1 VNGDRVLTLAG
12 QDVPVVGTARM
23 YVCGITPYD
32 TTHLGHASMFVWA
45 DVAARVLQTT
55 GVDVAISRNITDV
68 DDELLARAEAENVG
82 WRSLAVQQ
90 TYRFER
96 DMADLNVAKPTY
108 EPKSFDYVADV
119 LALAQILMGRGVAY
133 EREGNVYFR
142 AASTAERAGLSR
154 DEALALAAERGGY
167 PDDPLKDDPLDAVVW
182 QRASEDEPGWPSP
195 WGRGRPGWHAECT
208 VMALATLGPGI
219 DVHVGG
225 ADLAFPH
232 HAVEAAQGEAAL
244 DVHPFAR
251 SWLRVGTV
259 RVGGEKMAKSAGN
272 LVMVQEVLDS
282 SSPDAVRLMILD
294 RPWSEPWEYSKE
306 ALADAS
312 ARLEG
317 LWRAAGRRDGDDAA
331 TDAAV
336 DALLDDLDV
345 PRALRIAEEAG
356 GRTTRAVAGLLGL
369 T

>member
-1 VNGDRVLTLAG
+1 MNGPRTLSLNG
-12 QDVPVVGTARM
+12 QDLPVVGTARM

-32 TTHLGHASMFVWA
+32 TTHLGHAAMFVWA
-45 DVAARVLQTT
+45 DVTARVLRAT
-55 GVDVAISRNITDV
+55 GVEVELTRNITDV
-68 DDELLARAEAENVG
+68 DDELLARAEAQHVG
-82 WRSLAVQQ
+82 WRSLAAQQ

-108 EPKSFDYVADV
+108 EPRSFDYVADV
-119 LALAQILMGRGVAY
+119 IALADILLRRGAAY
-133 EREGNVYFR
+133 VREGNVYFQG
-142 AASTAERAGLSR
+142 AAAAERAGLQR
-154 DEALALAAERGGY
+154 DAAIGLAAEHGGD
-167 PDDPLKDDPLDAVVW
+167 PDDPRKDDPLDATVW
-182 QRASEDEPGWPSP
+182 HQVPDAEPGWPSP

-225 ADLAFPH
+225 ADLAYPH
-232 HAVEAAQGEAAL
+232 HAIEAAQAEAAL

-259 RVGGEKMAKSAGN
+259 RVGGEKMAKSVGN
-272 LVMVQEVLDS
+272 LVMVQDLLDHWS
-282 SSPDAVRLMILD
+282 ADAIRLLILD
-294 RPWSEPWEYSKE
+294 RPWWEPWEYSKE
-306 ALADAS
+306 ALDDAS
-312 ARLEG
+312 ARLEA
-317 LWRAAGRRDGDDAA
+317 LWRAAGRGDGDEAA

-336 DALLDDLDV
+336 AALLKNLDV

>member
-1 VNGDRVLTLAG
+1 MLTLAG
-12 QDVPVVGTARM
+12 KAVPVVGTARM

-45 DVAARVLQTT
+45 DVTARVLGVT
-55 GVDVAISRNITDV
+55 GVEVEISRNITDV
-68 DDELLARAEAENVG
+68 DDELLARAEAQHVG

-119 LALAQILMGRGVAY
+119 ITLAQVLLRRDVAY
-133 EREGNVYFR
+133 ERQGNVYFR
-142 AASTAERAGLSR
+142 AADTAGAAGLTR
-154 DEALALAAERGGY
+154 EEALALAAERGGH
-167 PDDPLKDDPLDAVVW
+167 PDDPLKEDPLDAAVW
-182 QRASEDEPGWPSP
+182 QHAPEGEPGWPSP

-208 VMALATLGPGI
+208 VMALSTLGPGI

-244 DVHPFAR
+244 EVRPFAR

-272 LVMVQEVLDS
+272 LVMVQDLLDS
-282 SSPDAVRLMILD
+282 WSADAVRLLVLD
-294 RPWSEPWEYSKE
+294 RPWWEPWEYSKE
-306 ALADAS
+306 SLDDAS
-312 ARLEG
+312 ARLES

-331 TDAAV
+331 TNSAIE
-336 DALLDDLDV
+336 ALLNDLDV